1 MVGERLAKKKG
12 VTMANDWMVV
22 PVPAP
27 PRLVQEFL
35 KLELDLF
42 LSTLKSVRE
51 QVSKA
56 VQPLGIYKIYGRDEK
71 QGGAMLKDARKVRL
85 KFNTYFEGHKQSTGS
100 LWSIPDI
107 VGFTVVVAY
116 PSDIN
121 PVAAAIDTLV
131 DGRRLVNAQGV
142 EGASPD
148 ADTAR
153 EKASDLIKTKHGRAL
168 TDKGY
173 FACHYNLRLPGPAGM
188 ARADR
193 PICEVQIKTVMHD
206 AWGAKTHDL
215 TYKPSGRTAQEL
227 IDSFNVLGDTLALI
241 DRQSDL
247 IRHSIERNARVREAK
262 RRRLQQ
268 SVLTDAVLGGLVPE
282 TDDMSA
288 VVREIAAFDP
298 ADSGEGVLADLAHRA
313 EVFYAEK
320 PRPCCAALCL
330 LALRS
335 NNRAIRQTA
344 LDTLDVWLQ
353 DAKAP
358 LDRVTALMMTGLAA
372 YCFDDPTTAIEAT
385 EAALETAISADSVAD
400 WASPIPVAS
409 IYANIYANLAYYH
422 AVRVGSHEGTLG
434 GSAHWAVAAAA
445 RVQDY
450 VKGSGYPDDGLD
462 AAPEAIAIALKDDKA
477 GATVFSIL
485 DTAAFVRIQTTDI
498 EPDVVMVLTKLK
510 ELHRLVEEGDLG
522 RNWPMGQTTRALMI
536 DYNDYCARMRLA
548 ELEARG

>member
-1 MVGERLAKKKG
+1 
-12 VTMANDWMVV
+12 MANDWTAV

-42 LSTLKSVRE
+42 LSTLKTVRE
-51 QVSKA
+51 QVSEA
-56 VQPLGIYKIYGRDEK
+56 VQPLGVYKIYGREEK
-71 QGGAMLKDARKVRL
+71 QAGAMLKDARKVRL
-85 KFNTYFEGHKQSTGS
+85 KFNKHFEDLKQSTGS

-107 VGFTVVVAY
+107 IGFTVVVAY

-121 PVAAAIDTLV
+121 PVAAAIDELV
-131 DGRRLVNAQGV
+131 DAKRLVDARDV
-142 EGASPD
+142 EDLAPD
-148 ADTAR
+148 AGAAR
-153 EKASDLIKTKHGRAL
+153 EKASDLIKTNHGRAL
-168 TDKGY
+168 TQKGY
-173 FACHYNLRLPGPAGM
+173 FACHYNLRRPGPGGM
-188 ARADR
+188 VRADR

-268 SVLTDAVLGGLVPE
+268 AVLADAVLRGLVPE
-282 TDDMSA
+282 TDNMSA

-298 ADSGEGVLADLAHRA
+298 TLNEGALADLAHRA
-313 EVFYAEK
+313 EVFYATK
-320 PRPCCAALCL
+320 ARPCCAALCL

-335 NNRAIRQTA
+335 NNRAIRQRA

-353 DAKAP
+353 DTKTSS
-358 LDRVTALMMTGLAA
+358 DRVTALMMTGLAA
-372 YCFDDPTTAIEAT
+372 YCFDDPTAAIEAT
-385 EAALETAISADSVAD
+385 DAALETVDSADSPGD
-400 WASPIPVAS
+400 WTNATK
-409 IYANIYANLAYYH
+409 ANICANLAYYH

-434 GSAHWAVAAAA
+434 GSAQKAVAAVAL
-445 RVQDY
+445 VQDY
-450 VKGSGYPDDGLD
+450 VKGSGYPDGGLD
-462 AAPEAIAIALKDDKA
+462 AAPKAITAALKDGKA

-485 DTAAFVRIQTTDI
+485 DTAAFVRIQTTDQ
-498 EPDVVMVLTKLK
+498 EADLVAVLTKLK
-510 ELHRLVEEGDLG
+510 ELHRLVEEGNFG
-522 RNWPMGQTTRALMI
+522 RNWPVDRATRALMI

>member
-1 MVGERLAKKKG
+1 
-12 VTMANDWMVV
+12 MANDWTAV

-27 PRLVQEFL
+27 PRRVQEFL

-56 VQPLGIYKIYGRDEK
+56 VQQFDVYKIYGREEK
-71 QGGAMLKDARKVRL
+71 QGGAMLKDTRKVRL
-85 KFNTYFEGHKQSTGS
+85 KFNTYFEARKQSTGS

-121 PVAAAIDTLV
+121 TVAAAIDALV
-131 DGRRLVNAQGV
+131 DSKRLVDAQGV
-142 EGASPD
+142 EGTAPD
-148 ADTAR
+148 ANAAP
-153 EKASDLIKTKHGRAL
+153 EKASDLIRTKHGRAL

-173 FACHYNLRLPGPAGM
+173 FACHYNLRLPGPGGM

-247 IRHSIERNARVREAK
+247 IRHSIERTARVREAK

-268 SVLTDAVLGGLVPE
+268 AVLMDAVLRSLVPE
-282 TDDMSA
+282 TDKMSPVA
-288 VVREIAAFDP
+288 REIAAFDP
-298 ADSGEGVLADLAHRA
+298 AASGEGMLADLAGRA
-313 EVFYAEK
+313 EAFYATK

-335 NNRAIRQTA
+335 NNRVIRQTA

-353 DAKAP
+353 DARAP
-358 LDRVTALMMTGLAA
+358 SDRVERS
-372 YCFDDPTTAIEAT
+372 D
-385 EAALETAISADSVAD
+385 
-400 WASPIPVAS
+400 
-409 IYANIYANLAYYH
+409 
-422 AVRVGSHEGTLG
+422 
-434 GSAHWAVAAAA
+434 
-445 RVQDY
+445 
-450 VKGSGYPDDGLD
+450 DDG
-462 AAPEAIAIALKDDKA
+462 
-477 GATVFSIL
+477 
-485 DTAAFVRIQTTDI
+485 
-498 EPDVVMVLTKLK
+498 
-510 ELHRLVEEGDLG
+510 
-522 RNWPMGQTTRALMI
+522 
-536 DYNDYCARMRLA
+536 
-548 ELEARG
+548 ARGLLLRRSHRRDRGDGGGAGNRRSC